1 MMVYIRF
8 GAKMPNISI
17 KDVPDAWA
25 ATLRQRALRN
35 HRSLQGEL
43 MALIEQAVQDNR
55 STAPGEMP
63 FSGASLPDRA
73 SRQGTVV
80 GYDRQGH
87 PITRYGWKTIEQVAA
102 ELRAKYP
109 EPVRG
114 APLAVD
120 IIRAD
125 RDSR

>member
-1 MMVYIRF
+1 M
-8 GAKMPNISI
+8 
-17 KDVPDAWA
+17 
-25 ATLRQRALRN
+25 
-35 HRSLQGEL
+35 SLV
-43 MALIEQAVQDNR
+43 EQAILGTSIELGSSMTSASPVTAA
-55 STAPGEMP
+55 STGK
-63 FSGASLPDRA
+63 
-73 SRQGTVV
+73 VV

>member
-1 MMVYIRF
+1 MS
-8 GAKMPNISI
+8 NLSI
-17 KDVPDAWA
+17 KDVPEAWA
-25 ATLRQRALRN
+25 ETLRQRAARN

-43 MALIEQAVQDNR
+43 MAIIEKAVQDGGGLA
-55 STAPGEMP
+55 SAPTSSPTRG
-63 FSGASLPDRA
+63 GG
-73 SRQGTVV
+73 QGTVV

-87 PITRYGWKTIEQVAA
+87 PIKRYGWKTIEQISAD
-102 ELRAKYP
+102 LRAKYP

-120 IIRAD
+120 IIRED